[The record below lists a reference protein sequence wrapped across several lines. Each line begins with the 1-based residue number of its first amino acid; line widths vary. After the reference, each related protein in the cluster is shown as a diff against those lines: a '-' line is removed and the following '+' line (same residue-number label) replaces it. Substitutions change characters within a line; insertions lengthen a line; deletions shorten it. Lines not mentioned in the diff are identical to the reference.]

1 MPQTDFRQ
9 FAFDIPRIDATAK
22 AVGRSPYWRLYT
34 IENVLRV
41 VVHSVLTVQ
50 VGPHWWTVA
59 VAPDLDRQAKKFES
73 RYASNPWHGAQG
85 RHLIYYLYLSDLG
98 QIMREASQY
107 FLPVMPDVDQWVP
120 KIEQVRLPRNVVG
133 HMNFPS
139 ATDRKRI
146 EVLYADVKALASYL
160 TGKVPLQIP

>member
-1 MPQTDFRQ
+1 VPQVDFRQ

-22 AVGRSPYWRLYT
+22 GIGRSQYWRLYT

-59 VAPDLDRQAKKFES
+59 VAPGLDKQAKKFES
-73 RYASNPWHGAQG
+73 HYASNPWHGG
-85 RHLIYYLYLSDLG
+85 RHLIYYIYLSDLG

-107 FLPVMPDVDQWVP
+107 FLPVMPDVDQWVA

-139 ATDRKRI
+139 ANDRKRI
-146 EVLYADVKALASYL
+146 EVLYTDVRALARYL
-160 TGKVPLQIP
+160 TGKIPLQIP

>member
-1 MPQTDFRQ
+1 MAQRDFRQ

-22 AVGRSPYWRLYT
+22 SVGRSAYWRLYT

-41 VVHSVLTVQ
+41 IVHSVLTAQ
-50 VGPHWWTVA
+50 IGPHWWAIA
-59 VAPDLDRQAKKFES
+59 VAPDLDKQAQRFEN
-73 RYASNPWHGAQG
+73 RYAANPWHSAQG

-107 FLPVMPDVDQWVP
+107 FLPVMPDVDQWVA

-139 ATDRKRI
+139 ANDRKRI
-146 EVLYADVKALASYL
+146 EVLDADLRELAGLLSGKIALQ
-160 TGKVPLQIP
+160 VP